1 MRLCML
7 LDMQIW
13 VLPVWLK
20 VSPGSTKVNSFCE
33 MSCQRLT
40 RFKVI
45 YLQREDEKERG
56 AVGVLL
62 TNPK

>member
-1 MRLCML
+1 MHVVRHADLGASGMAEG
-7 LDMQIW
+7 Q
-13 VLPVWLK
+13 
-20 VSPGSTKVNSFCE
+20 PGSTKVNSFCE